1 MKKKIMYLGIIFAL
15 FLGIQI
21 FLTGDAK
28 AATSYNSEISY
39 NTNSN
44 GTITVVAA
52 GKYIESATVP
62 ATING
67 KKVTKVE
74 GFDGCTYLK
83 IVTLPSGIQTIGWD
97 AFNGCKS
104 LTTINIPGTVTT
116 IERSAF
122 QNCSSLK
129 NITITAGVKE
139 LPRAIFSGCT
149 SLKTVNLTNN
159 VTTIGSEAFQ
169 DCTSLTSFTIPSS
182 VKTIGTGAFAGSG
195 LTSITVP
202 ATVTELSGDWTT
214 GTFNGCK
221 SLKTANILAKEDKIP
236 SYLFGDCS
244 SLTSVT
250 FSDSFKSADNG
261 VFENCTALKTITLP
275 NIDAITKNMFRGCT
289 SLTTVNIPDT
299 VESLGYSSF
308 LDCKS
313 LVSIKIPCG
322 VKEIGDGWWSYCFQG
337 CSSLKNVYFTK
348 SIQYIEERAFYG
360 IPASQLTFYGY
371 SGTAAK
377 VFASENG
384 YKFVE
389 CTPVSSIKIS
399 GANSV
404 LKGSKITLS
413 KTVSPTSAYNKD
425 VKWTSSNNSIATV
438 SSSGV
443 VTGLKAGTVTIT
455 ATARDGT
462 SVKGT
467 YNVTVKTTEL
477 PFKDVSVDNWF
488 YSSVKYTY
496 QKGIILGTSST
507 TFNPNTKLTRG
518 MLVTILHR
526 MEGKPAPKTQNKFSD
541 VYKSQYYYDA
551 VRWATEKGI
560 VHGYGNGKF
569 GPDSNIT
576 RQDLA
581 VILRNY
587 AQYKGKNV
595 NVTANLNKFSDG
607 KIVSDYAKS
616 AMQWAVGKGVI
627 TGNNNGASLT
637 PHANS
642 TRAEAASMI
651 YKYCTKI

>member
-1 MKKKIMYLGIIFAL
+1 MRKKIMYLGIIFAL

-39 NTNSN
+39 NTNSD

-52 GKYIESATVP
+52 GNYIESATVP

-74 GFDGCTYLK
+74 GFYGCTYLK
-83 IVTLPSGIQTIGWD
+83 TVTLPSGIQTIGWD
-97 AFNGCKS
+97 AFNECKS

-129 NITITAGVKE
+129 SITITAGVKE
-139 LPRAIFSGCT
+139 IPRGTFSGCT

-159 VTTIGSEAFQ
+159 VTTIGAEAFEN
-169 DCTSLTSFTIPSS
+169 CTSLTSFTIPSS

-202 ATVTELSGDWTT
+202 ATVETLEGKWID
-214 GTFNGCK
+214 GTFKNCT
-221 SLKTANILAKEDKIP
+221 SLKTAKILAKETQIP
-236 SYLFGDCS
+236 QDMFSGCT

-250 FSDSFKSADNG
+250 FSDTFETAGDAI
-261 VFENCTALKTITLP
+261 FENCTSLKTITLP
-275 NIDAITKNMFRGCT
+275 NINAITKDMFSGCT

-299 VESLGYSSF
+299 VEEIGYRAF
-308 LDCKS
+308 NNCTS

-322 VKEIGDGWWSYCFQG
+322 VKSITGGGSSYCFEG
-337 CSSLKNVYFTK
+337 CSALKNIYFTK
-348 SIQYIEERAFYG
+348 SIQSIGDRAFYK
-360 IPASQLTFYGY
+360 IPTSQLTFYGY

-389 CTPVSSIKIS
+389 CTPVSSIKVS
-399 GANSV
+399 GSNSV

-443 VTGLKAGTVTIT
+443 VTGLKGGTVTIT

-462 SVKGT
+462 NVKGT
-467 YNVTVKTTEL
+467 YTVTVKTTEL

-496 QKGIILGTSST
+496 QKGIILGTSNT

-526 MEGKPAPKTQNKFSD
+526 MEGKPTPKTQNKFSD

-607 KIVSDYAKS
+607 NIVSDYAKS
-616 AMQWAVGKGVI
+616 AVQWAVGKGVI

-642 TRAEAASMI
+642 TRAEAAGMI
-651 YKYCTKI
+651 YNYCTKI